1 MDAWVVS
8 GKVPVS
14 RTTRLFKLMD
24 ALRAHRRPVTAA
36 RLAEDLSVSMRTI
49 YRDIQTLIDL
59 GAPVEGEAGLGYLLR
74 AGFFL
79 PPLMFGE
86 EELEAL
92 VLGARWVRGQG
103 DPALAQAAD
112 SALAKIATASPKDL
126 RDKIADTGLWAPR
139 FQAPAEHPAG
149 LKSIREALR
158 HEYKLAITYMDES
171 GAATERVVWPIALAF
186 FEGKRLLAAWCEMRN
201 GFRHFR
207 ADRIAALNV
216 TRDRYPTR
224 RAVLA
229 KQWRRENN
237 IPDSR

>member
-1 MDAWVVS
+1 M
-8 GKVPVS
+8 S

-24 ALRAHRRPVTAA
+24 SLRSHRRPVTAGQ
-36 RLAEDLSVSMRTI
+36 LAEDLSVSVRTI

-59 GAPVEGEAGLGYLLR
+59 GAPVAGEAGLGYLLR

-79 PPLMFGE
+79 PPLMFSE

-92 VLGARWVRGQG
+92 VLGARWLRGQG
-103 DPALAQAAD
+103 DPALAQAAG

-126 RDKIADTGLWAPR
+126 RDKMADTGLWAPR
-139 FQAPAEHPAG
+139 FRTPAEHPTG

-158 HEYKLAITYMDES
+158 RECKLAITYVDEA

-207 ADRIAALNV
+207 SDRITTLHV
-216 TRDRYPTR
+216 THDRYPTR
-224 RAVLA
+224 RAVLV
-229 KQWRRENN
+229 KNWRRENN
-237 IPDSR
+237 IPEAR

>member
-1 MDAWVVS
+1 MDS
-8 GKVPVS
+8 
-14 RTTRLFKLMD
+14 
-24 ALRAHRRPVTAA
+24 LRGHRRPVTAV
-36 RLAEDLSVSMRTI
+36 RLAEDLSVSVRTI

-59 GAPVEGEAGLGYLLR
+59 GAPVYGEAGLGYLLR

-92 VLGARWVRGQG
+92 VLGARWLRGQG

-126 RDKIADTGLWAPR
+126 RDKMADTGLWAPR
-139 FQAPAEHPAG
+139 FRTPAEHPTG

-158 HEYKLAITYMDES
+158 RECKLAITYVDES
-171 GAATERVVWPIALAF
+171 GATTERVVWPIALAF

-207 ADRIAALNV
+207 SDRIATLHV
-216 TRDRYPTR
+216 THDRYPTR
-224 RAVLA
+224 RAVLM
-229 KQWRRENN
+229 KNWRRENN
-237 IPDSR
+237 IPEAR

>member
-1 MDAWVVS
+1 M
-8 GKVPVS
+8 S

-36 RLAEDLSVSMRTI
+36 RLADDLSVSIRTV

-86 EELEAL
+86 DELDAL

-139 FQAPAEHPAG
+139 YPAPAEQPAG
-149 LKSIREALR
+149 LRAIREALR
-158 HEYKLAITYMDES
+158 REHKLSITYVDEK
-171 GAATERVVWPIALAF
+171 GVTTERVVWPIALAF
-186 FEGKRLLAAWCEMRN
+186 FEGKRLLAAWCELRN

-207 ADRIAALNV
+207 SDRISTLN
-216 TRDRYPTR
+216 TIGARYPTR
-224 RAVLA
+224 RAVLM
-229 KQWRRENN
+229 KTWRLEHNLG
-237 IPDSR
+237 DG